1 MTSQAEFANGSHNT
15 KRRIDSISSIN
26 KNDDGTYV
34 IIGKSRLL

>member
-1 MTSQAEFANGSHNT
+1 MTSQAEFANGSYNT